1 MQARPIALGETIM
14 PFMKRFAAESPARG
28 RGKRAFT
35 LIYGDATGLYDAAL
49 KACPELVMAYLGKAW
64 PLVLANDP
72 VMAVSARALL
82 NAACKSRMNDR
93 ERAYGDPNN
102 SKKGCGLQTFN
113 GDYTVEQFQI
123 CEDDGGDDTCSKWQ
137 DVD

>member
-1 MQARPIALGETIM
+1 MIGIATKVGIVAGAAILAAGGSGVASASVAAKPRPTKTVYAHQGKDRAAVT
-14 PFMKRFAAESPARG
+14 KRFTSSGSYYQVELAVCDREKDGNKVYAR
-28 RGKRAFT
+28 F
-35 LIYGDATGLYDAAL
+35 
-49 KACPELVMAYLGKAW
+49 V
-64 PLVLANDP
+64 
-72 VMAVSARALL
+72 
-82 NAACKSRMNDR
+82 MNDR

-123 CEDDGGDDTCSKWQ
+123 CEDDAGDDTCSKWQ